1 MSLKIKVYNQ
11 SVEAVK
17 DLELTAKIF
26 GVKASNELLHQ
37 AVVAQMANAR
47 QVLAHTKDRSEVSGG
62 GKKPWKQKG
71 TGRARVGSSRSPIWI
86 GGGVTFGPTKNRNF
100 KKKINQKMKQKA
112 LFMALS
118 DKLITNSLIILDNLE
133 FAEYKTKQFNTLL
146 AGLEKKVLDNTR
158 RDILIVNEAKEEK
171 AKYSGR
177 NLKGVKII
185 NLENINLIDLLNYKN
200 LLLTETV
207 VNILTERYKK

>member
-1 MSLKIKVYNQ
+1 
-11 SVEAVK
+11 
-17 DLELTAKIF
+17 
-26 GVKASNELLHQ
+26 
-37 AVVAQMANAR
+37 
-47 QVLAHTKDRSEVSGG
+47 
-62 GKKPWKQKG
+62 
-71 TGRARVGSSRSPIWI
+71 
-86 GGGVTFGPTKNRNF
+86 
-100 KKKINQKMKQKA
+100 MKQKA